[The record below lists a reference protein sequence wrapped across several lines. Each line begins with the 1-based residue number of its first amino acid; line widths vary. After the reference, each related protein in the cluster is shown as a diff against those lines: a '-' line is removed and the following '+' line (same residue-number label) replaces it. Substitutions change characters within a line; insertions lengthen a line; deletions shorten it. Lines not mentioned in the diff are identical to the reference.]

1 MNNNGEKMKKQQCV
15 ADKFGSPVFS
25 RSENGNV
32 VTENEM
38 FGKDIFDTVWDMS
51 EKEQEKFYDK
61 TVKIFDNNFPNSKFS
76 NEEKKSV
83 CKWFIDN
90 HRQIE
95 NILKIKKPI

>member
-1 MNNNGEKMKKQQCV
+1 MRKQKCV

-51 EKEQEKFYDK
+51 EKERDNFYDK
-61 TVKIFDNNFPNSKFS
+61 TVKIFDKNFPNSKFS
-76 NEEKKSV
+76 KEAKISV